1 MRQLRLSVILGVD
14 GCRYIDSGHT
24 GKHGLDLST
33 ENFLRRGEIKIYI
46 KLVAAGGHL
55 AIDFHKVRDRLAGG
69 DAQSL
74 KINVHRE
81 YAYAVFL
88 LSLIHIFPMQ
98 SNPRVLA

>member
-33 ENFLRRGEIKIYI
+33 ENFLRRGEIKIHI

-55 AIDFHKVRDRLAGG
+55 AIEDVYKRQGKYGSAPPTGLPFSRTTAKP
-69 DAQSL
+69 QSWEN
-74 KINVHRE
+74 KI
-81 YAYAVFL
+81 
-88 LSLIHIFPMQ
+88 M
-98 SNPRVLA
+98 